1 MDGSLPAGPV
11 LQLTNADL
19 QAFFGRGFVLLRGVF
34 SEVELAMMRRACDR
48 LQQQALALAKQFGPG
63 AILHRGS
70 QFVLGEVASG
80 PLKGQPRIDRVVWC
94 GAAEPD
100 LLAVGEDLRLVGIA
114 AQVLGT
120 PEMDQLIS
128 QVHFK
133 LPNDGVTFP
142 WHQDCR
148 HRRWGTPEWTDV
160 NGRGSFVEMVTALD
174 DCALDNGPMFFVEDS
189 TRHGP
194 IETSAPDH
202 IVPQQYIDRDKTVA
216 ATMQAGDVLIFGPYV
231 LHGSYENTSAR
242 PRRLLLNGYAA
253 PGANR
258 RVYPGE
264 GAGRRVEVGQS
275 SGRRPTVP

>member
-1 MDGSLPAGPV
+1 MDGSLPAGPAPH
-11 LQLTNADL
+11 LTDADL
-19 QAFFGRGFVLLRGVF
+19 REFFGRGFVLLRKVF
-34 SEVELAMMRRACDR
+34 SEVELAAMRRACDR
-48 LQQQALALAKQFGPG
+48 LQQQALDLGRQFGPG
-63 AILHRGS
+63 ATLHRGS
-70 QFVLGEVASG
+70 QFVLGEIATG
-80 PLKGQPRIDRVVWC
+80 PMQGQPRIDRVVWC
-94 GAAEPD
+94 GAAEPE
-100 LLAVGEDLRLVGIA
+100 LLQVGEDPRLLQVA

-120 PEMDQLIS
+120 PAMDQLIN

-133 LPNDGVTFP
+133 LPNDGVAFP

-174 DCALDNGPMFFVEDS
+174 DCGLDNGPMFFVEDS
-189 TRHGP
+189 ARHGP
-194 IETSAPDH
+194 IATTAPDH
-202 IVPQQYIDRDKTVA
+202 LIPQHYIEQGKTVA

-231 LHGSYENTSAR
+231 IHGSFENTSTR

-264 GAGRRVEVGQS
+264 GAGRRVALGPGLRQ
-275 SGRRPTVP
+275 TVP